1 MRRRRAFK
9 RGRVLSIVVAGFAGY
24 VLGGWNGSAPR
35 SPELSAAQAV
45 ALRFPQD
52 LDDAAAG
59 TAAAIMSNVRLALLS
74 PEPMVAQA
82 SAAPV
87 QQASAPAFAPAQ
99 TVPPMAAVAAP
110 QAAPAM
116 ARSSMVK
123 PVAIVH
129 RRDDRPGYILNDAQI
144 ASIKTRLNLTAD
156 QEQMWPAVEAALRN
170 IAYTRTRDAHRRG
183 APANAAQLAVAEPDG
198 ADVQGLKSAAIPLI
212 MSFNA
217 EQKDEVRSLAH
228 VMGLDQLA
236 SQF

>member
-52 LDDAAAG
+52 LDDAAAR

-74 PEPMVAQA
+74 PEPMIPQA

-87 QQASAPAFAPAQ
+87 QQASAPALASAQ

-110 QAAPAM
+110 QAAPA
-116 ARSSMVK
+116 RPSIVK
-123 PVAIVH
+123 PVAITH

-144 ASIKTRLNLTAD
+144 ASIKTRLHLTAD

-170 IAYTRTRDAHRRG
+170 IAYTRTREAHRRG
-183 APANAAQLAVAEPDG
+183 APADTAQLAAAEPDG